1 MSAGYLFD
9 EKSRE
14 ISRLLFL
21 LDVLLTLLVMVL
33 LYRVREFFGLE
44 EGHTLPA
51 YVALL
56 IILGVPLNFFL
67 TRFGAYRGLRVVT
80 LVKYAY
86 MVSKS
91 FIISMSVLVAI
102 LFFLKVDFVSRSFL
116 LQFSLLSILVMVSVR
131 AGLIWWYF
139 RRSVQK
145 GENYLKVLIIGTGR
159 RAKRLTEMLNRH
171 NEWGI
176 HILGY
181 LDTDAEH
188 VGELVE
194 QAKVL
199 GTVDEINEVLTSQV
213 VDEVILAVPRSSLRF
228 MEEIVNACEEQGVRF
243 RLMADV
249 LDMQVARMRMVEMD
263 GIPLLTFDPV
273 AQNEEKLLV
282 KRLMDLIL
290 VLGAMP
296 VILPVMALT
305 ALAIKLDDG
314 GPIFFVQQRVGLR
327 KRIFPMLKFRSMV
340 VDAEAKLK
348 EIEHLNEAEG
358 PNFKITHD
366 PRITRVGRF
375 LRKTSLDELPQLL
388 NVIRGHMSLVG
399 PRPMSQRDVELFD
412 RGIQRK
418 RFSVKPG
425 LTCIWQIS
433 GRSNLS
439 FEKWLELDLK
449 YIDEWNL
456 WMDLKILFKTVPVVL
471 KGSGA
476 V

>member
-1 MSAGYLFD
+1 MKPGYLFD

-21 LDVLLTLLVMVL
+21 LDILLTLLML
-33 LYRVREFFGLE
+33 LVVIRVRQYLRLDTETML
-44 EGHTLPA
+44 TS

-56 IILGVPLNFFL
+56 PLIGVPLGFFL
-67 TRFGAYRGLRVVT
+67 HKFGAYQGLRVVSLLNYT
-80 LVKYAY
+80 PMVVKAFTASLV
-86 MVSKS
+86 
-91 FIISMSVLVAI
+91 ILIGI
-102 LFFLKVDFVSRSFL
+102 LFFLKVTFVSRAL
-116 LQFSLLSILVMVSVR
+116 LLEFSVLSVLVMVAVR
-131 AGLIWWYF
+131 GGLIWWYF

-159 RAKRLTEMLNRH
+159 RARHLTEMLNRH

-181 LDTDAEH
+181 LDTDASH
-188 VGELVE
+188 VG
-194 QAKVL
+194 QAVLDGKVL
-199 GTVDEINEVLTSQV
+199 GTVHEIEQILTSQV
-213 VDEVILAVPRSSLRF
+213 VDEVILAVPRSSLSY
-228 MEEIVNACEEQGVRF
+228 MEEIVNACEEQAVRF
-243 RLMADV
+243 RFMADV
-249 LDMQVARMRMVEMD
+249 FDLQVARMRMVEMD

-273 AQNEEKLLV
+273 AQNEDKLLV

-290 VLGAMP
+290 VLAVMP
-296 VILPVMALT
+296 LVLPVMGLI

-314 GPIFFVQQRVGLR
+314 GPIFFVQERVGLR
-327 KRIFPMLKFRSMV
+327 KRLFPMLKFRSMV
-340 VDAEAKLK
+340 TDAETKIK

-358 PNFKITHD
+358 PNFKIAND

-375 LRKTSLDELPQLL
+375 IRKTSLDELPQLL

-399 PRPMSQRDVELFD
+399 PRPMSQRDVGLFD
-412 RGIQRK
+412 KGIQRK

-439 FEKWLELDLK
+439 FEKWLELDLQ

-456 WMDLKILFKTVPVVL
+456 WVDLKILFKTIPVVL

>member
-1 MSAGYLFD
+1 MFD

-21 LDVLLTLLVMVL
+21 LDILLTLLML
-33 LYRVREFFGLE
+33 LVVIRVRQHLGLDTE
-44 EGHTLPA
+44 AMLTS

-56 IILGVPLNFFL
+56 PLIGVPLGFFL
-67 TRFGAYRGLRVVT
+67 HKFGAYQGLRVVSLLNYALMVVKAFT
-80 LVKYAY
+80 ASLV
-86 MVSKS
+86 
-91 FIISMSVLVAI
+91 ILIGI
-102 LFFLKVDFVSRSFL
+102 LFFLKVTFVSRAL
-116 LQFSLLSILVMVSVR
+116 LLEFSILSVIVMVAVR
-131 AGLIWWYF
+131 GGLIWWYF

-159 RAKRLTEMLNRH
+159 RARHLTEMLNRH

-181 LDTDAEH
+181 LDTDASH
-188 VGELVE
+188 VG
-194 QAKVL
+194 QAVLDGKVL
-199 GTVDEINEVLTSQV
+199 GTVHEIEKILTSQV
-213 VDEVILAVPRSSLRF
+213 VDEVILAVPRSSLSY
-228 MEEIVNACEEQGVRF
+228 MEEIVNACEEQAVRF
-243 RLMADV
+243 RFMADV
-249 LDMQVARMRMVEMD
+249 FDLQVARMRMVVMD

-273 AQNEEKLLV
+273 AQNEDKLLV

-290 VLGAMP
+290 VLAVMP
-296 VILPVMALT
+296 LVLPVMGLI

-314 GPIFFVQQRVGLR
+314 GPIFFVQERVGLR
-327 KRIFPMLKFRSMV
+327 KRLFPMLKFRSMV
-340 VDAEAKLK
+340 TDAETRIK

-358 PNFKITHD
+358 PNFKIAND

-375 LRKTSLDELPQLL
+375 IRKTSLDELPQLL

-399 PRPMSQRDVELFD
+399 PRPMSQRDVGLFD
-412 RGIQRK
+412 KGVQRK

-439 FEKWLELDLK
+439 FEKWLELDLQ

-456 WMDLKILFKTVPVVL
+456 WVDLKILFKTIPVVL

>member
-1 MSAGYLFD
+1 MKAGYLFD

-21 LDVLLTLLVMVL
+21 LDILLTLLVML
-33 LYRVREFFGLE
+33 LVFRVRQFLGVDSSSNLA
-44 EGHTLPA
+44 A

-56 IILGVPLNFFL
+56 PIIGVPLGFFL
-67 TRFGAYRGLRVVT
+67 TKFGAYQGLRVVS
-80 LVKYAY
+80 LVRYAY
-86 MVSKS
+86 MVVKA
-91 FIISMSVLVAI
+91 FLISLSILVGI
-102 LFFLKVDFVSRSFL
+102 LFFLKVEFVSRSYL
-116 LQFSLLSILVMVSVR
+116 LEFSLFSILVMVAVR
-131 AGLIWWYF
+131 GGLIWWYF
-139 RRSVQK
+139 RRSIQK

-159 RAKRLTEMLNRH
+159 RAKHLTEMLKRH

-181 LDTDAEH
+181 LDTDAAH
-188 VGELVE
+188 VGESILE
-194 QAKVL
+194 GKVL
-199 GTVDEINEVLTSQV
+199 GTVHEIETILTSQV
-213 VDEVILAVPRSSLRF
+213 VDEVILAVPRSGLNF
-228 MEEIVNACEEQGVRF
+228 MAEIVNACEEQAVRF
-243 RLMADV
+243 RFMADV
-249 LDMQVARMRMVEMD
+249 FDLQVARMRMVEMD

-296 VILPVMALT
+296 LILPIMGLI

-314 GPIFFVQQRVGLR
+314 GPIFFVQERVGLR
-327 KRIFPMLKFRSMV
+327 KRLFPMLKFRSMV
-340 VDAEAKLK
+340 TDAETKLK

-358 PNFKITHD
+358 PNFKITND

-375 LRKTSLDELPQLL
+375 IRKTSLDELPQLL

-456 WMDLKILFKTVPVVL
+456 WIDLKILFKTIPVVL
-471 KGSGA
+471 RGSGA